1 VRLIKTKRA
10 TPNKQLRSE
19 SGRSIT
25 ETLIVVVIT
34 ALLSAVAIPQLLSA
48 RRLMRFNSMPR
59 ELAAQMRFARQQ
71 AMSQRQAVTFQYD
84 DSTKTV
90 KILDHNNT
98 NNANTACNMSG
109 QAVLSMSGFPNTA
122 CTTTSLTIPIA
133 VGAGLPASEITYGI
147 PSGITATTLDDGN
160 TMSALSSSII
170 NITFQSNGT
179 VTDSSGN
186 FLRPTMFFYNPQAP
200 TSTATAISVLGAA
213 GRIKI
218 WRYSPGVS
226 KFTE

>member
-1 VRLIKTKRA
+1 VLLIKTKRA
-10 TPNKQLRSE
+10 TPGNRFRSE
-19 SGRSIT
+19 SGRSVA
-25 ETLIVVVIT
+25 ETLIVVAIT
-34 ALLSAVAIPQLLSA
+34 ALLSSVAIPQLLSA
-48 RRLMRFNSMPR
+48 RRLMRFNAMPR

-71 AMSQRQAVTFQYD
+71 AMAQRQAVTFQYD

-90 KILDHNNT
+90 RIFDHNNT

-109 QAVLSMSGFPNTA
+109 QSVLSMSGFPNTA
-122 CTTTSLTIPIA
+122 CTTTSLTVPIA
-133 VGAGLPASEITYGI
+133 VGAGLPASEITYG
-147 PSGITATTLDDGN
+147 N
-160 TMSALSSSII
+160 TMTALSNSVI

-179 VTDSSGN
+179 VIDGSGN
-186 FLRPTMFFYNPQAP
+186 FLRPTIFFYNTQAP
-200 TSTATAISVLGAA
+200 TTTATAISVLGAA